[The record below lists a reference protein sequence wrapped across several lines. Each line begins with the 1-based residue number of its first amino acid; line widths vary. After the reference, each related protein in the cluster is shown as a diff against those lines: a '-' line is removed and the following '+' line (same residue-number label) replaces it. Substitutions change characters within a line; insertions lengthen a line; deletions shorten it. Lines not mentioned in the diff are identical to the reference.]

1 MLYLFSILYVKISH
15 SITLTPLSIQALL
28 VSLDLGA
35 AFDTI
40 THSILLSRLSAS
52 FGVSG
57 TALLWLSSY
66 IIGQSQT
73 VRLENSTSSTLNCSA
88 GVPQGSV
95 LGPILLSINVS
106 SVYHI
111 AQSITTSLISSMLS
125 TSFFI
130 SPSLPRNH
138 IMAYILFT
146 YSTINRKPYKENGMR
161 K

>member
-1 MLYLFSILYVKISH
+1 M
-15 SITLTPLSIQALL
+15 TLLSIQALL
-28 VSLDLGA
+28 VSLDLGV

-40 THSILLSRLSAS
+40 TYNILLSRLSVS

-66 IIGQSQT
+66 IIGQSQI
-73 VRLENSTSSTLNCSA
+73 VRLENSTSSTLNCSS
-88 GVPQGSV
+88 GVHQGSV

-111 AQSITTSLISSMLS
+111 AQSINISVKTVISSMLS

-130 SPSLPRNH
+130 SPSPPRNH

-146 YSTINRKPYKENGMR
+146 YSTINRKPYKKNGMR

>member
-1 MLYLFSILYVKISH
+1 M
-15 SITLTPLSIQALL
+15 TPRSIQALL

-40 THSILLSRLSAS
+40 THSILLFRYLLVLAYLH
-52 FGVSG
+52 G
-57 TALLWLSSY
+57 TALLWFSSY

-73 VRLENSTSSTLNCSA
+73 VRLENSTSSTLNCSS

-111 AQSITTSLISSMLS
+111 AQSINISVKTVISSMLS

-130 SPSLPRNH
+130 SPSPPRNH
-138 IMAYILFT
+138 ILAYILFT